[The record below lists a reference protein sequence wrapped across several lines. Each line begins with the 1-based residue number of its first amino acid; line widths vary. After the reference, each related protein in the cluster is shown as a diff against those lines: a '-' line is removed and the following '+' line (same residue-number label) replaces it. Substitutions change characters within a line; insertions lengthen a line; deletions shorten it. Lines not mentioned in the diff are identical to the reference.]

1 METLKHRLADATGKL
16 KEEEAGREELRRLLQ
31 RREGVEE
38 GMKGEM
44 ASLLGDLKVREGG
57 EEGKGE
63 GGRGREAGN

>member
-44 ASLLGDLKVREGG
+44 ASLLGDLKVSEGGREGG
-57 EEGKGE
+57 WEGWIKKK
-63 GGRGREAGN
+63 RKL